1 MYKLTIKQL
10 KDFKDSL
17 IKSTNILKM
26 IAQTNDSPIISSA
39 IKNNEQQIAI
49 LEKEFYI

>member
-17 IKSTNILKM
+17 IKSTNVLKI
-26 IAQTNDSPIISSA
+26 IAQTNDSPMISSV
-39 IKNNEQQIAI
+39 IKNNMEQIEI

>member
-17 IKSTNILKM
+17 IKSTNVLKI
-26 IAQTNDSPIISSA
+26 IAQTNDSPMISSA
-39 IKNNEQQIAI
+39 IKNNMEQIEI

>member
-17 IKSTNILKM
+17 IKSTNVLKI
-26 IAQTNDSPIISSA
+26 IAQTNDSPMISSA
-39 IKNNEQQIAI
+39 IKNNTEQIEI